1 MVACPSVFGFTIFLV
16 VFGKGWKQGVGG
28 WRWGRRPRR
37 PEVPLHRAVGLH
49 MHDASGGQVFSL
61 CFSHSTSV
69 HNNHTTRL
77 SAISL
82 ALTDL
87 LLNHNSAAQDDINLW
102 FSLFSDFYAME
113 GKGVLLECEQTIV
126 ISLLHRP
133 CASRLWK
140 TSTDWIYNN

>member
-1 MVACPSVFGFTIFLV
+1 
-16 VFGKGWKQGVGG
+16 
-28 WRWGRRPRR
+28 
-37 PEVPLHRAVGLH
+37 
-49 MHDASGGQVFSL
+49 
-61 CFSHSTSV
+61 
-69 HNNHTTRL
+69 
-77 SAISL
+77 
-82 ALTDL
+82 LTDL
-87 LLNHNSAAQDDINLW
+87 LLNHNSAAQDNINLW